1 VNLSKRSAI
10 TVFGKCLL
18 SACLLSICG
27 CQEPEKPTPPEEPI
41 VPKEASV
48 VDVRELPKLDE
59 YLGPK
64 LDGDRLQI
72 PSPEGWCIR
81 PRSSKY
87 IKRFQPSVGQM
98 YPSII
103 VTATDF
109 EEFENV
115 SPENIDDFAQRVT
128 ESLEAEGLADKL
140 VLAVAPIKVGPVSG
154 VSYRR
159 RGKSD
164 GKIME
169 RLFIETVSAGRK
181 YSFELRA
188 RTGTLSEYRP
198 YLMAV
203 VCGTKFTATEP
214 VEEPHMPTLP

>member
-1 VNLSKRSAI
+1 MNLFERSAI

-18 SACLLSICG
+18 SACLPFICG
-27 CQEPEKPTPPEEPI
+27 CQEPDKPTPPEEPA

-48 VDVRELPKLDE
+48 VDVLELPGLDE

-64 LDGDRLQI
+64 LDGDRLQV
-72 PSPEGWCIR
+72 PSPKGWYIH

-87 IKRFQPSVGQM
+87 VKRFQPSVGQM
-98 YPSII
+98 YPGII

-109 EEFENV
+109 AEFENV

-128 ESLEAEGLADKL
+128 ESLEAEGLAEKL
-140 VLAVAPIKVGPVSG
+140 VLAVAPINVGPISG

-188 RTGTLSEYRP
+188 RTGTLSENRP

-203 VCGTKFTATEP
+203 VSGTKFTEP
-214 VEEPHMPTLP
+214 VAEPHMPTLP